1 LRNVLYNMTTKIT
14 GVGNYIPSQT
24 ISNLFFDKHLFLDES
39 GVTLQQDN
47 ATMAAKFKEITG
59 IEERRYAD
67 NHQVNSDLG
76 FIAAQA
82 AIADAAIDPETLD
95 YIIFAHNFGDVR
107 FGTVQSDMVPSLA
120 SRVKH
125 LLKIKNNFCVAY
137 DLVFGC
143 PGWIE
148 GVIQAHAFIQ
158 SGIARRCLVIG
169 AETLSRVVDMHDRDS
184 MIYADGAG
192 AAVLEISDDASG
204 IQSHISASFTLEE
217 KDYLHFGKSYDNESS
232 PDIRYIKM
240 NGRKIYEFALSNV
253 PAAMKKCLDDSGYT
267 VNELNKIII
276 HQANEKMDEAIVNRF
291 YRLYDAPV
299 PEYIMPMVIQKL
311 GNSSVATI
319 PSLLTMILKGELPDH
334 HIQKGDL
341 VLFASVGAG
350 MNINAFVY
358 RF

>member
-1 LRNVLYNMTTKIT
+1 MAGKII
-14 GVGNYIPSQT
+14 GVGNYIPLET
-24 ISNLFFDKHLFLDES
+24 ITNLFFEKHSFMDES
-39 GVTLQQDN
+39 GKVLKHDN
-47 ATMAAKFKEITG
+47 STIAKKLEEITG
-59 IEERRYAD
+59 IEERRYASKE
-67 NHQVNSDLG
+67 QVTSDLG
-76 FIAAQA
+76 FLAAKA
-82 AIADAAIDPETLD
+82 AINDAGIDPETID

-253 PAAMKKCLDDSGYT
+253 PAAMKKCLDDSGYS
-267 VNELNKIII
+267 VNELN
-276 HQANEKMDEAIVNRF
+276 
-291 YRLYDAPV
+291 
-299 PEYIMPMVIQKL
+299 
-311 GNSSVATI
+311 
-319 PSLLTMILKGELPDH
+319 
-334 HIQKGDL
+334 
-341 VLFASVGAG
+341 
-350 MNINAFVY
+350 
-358 RF
+358 